1 MFTKSL
7 RRISTLKD
15 VLREKIPK
23 QKQIINHMKKTYG
36 NEIID
41 QVKLSQILSG
51 SRGIKSIY
59 WEQSILDEMKG
70 IKIRGYSI
78 PECQSLL
85 PKLNEGGEIQPE
97 GMFWLLMTGDIPSIE
112 QVKLFQ
118 KEIMSRT
125 YLSDEVEHFLKNI
138 PRNIHPMNALSMGVM
153 MCQNDSKF
161 KISYDN
167 KDNTNQHWENVYDDA
182 LNIIA
187 KLPLIAASIFRKK
200 YYNDY
205 SPVIKNNDIDY
216 SANFCSMMGFKKSN
230 FHEYMRLY
238 LSIHADHE
246 GGNASAH
253 ASHLVSS
260 TLADPYLSI
269 SSGINALAGPLH
281 GSANSEVLKWILQLK
296 ELHHKSNIDIT
307 KESISRFVK
316 STIESGNVI
325 PGYGHAVLKITDP
338 RYDCQREFSLKHLPD
353 DELFL
358 IVDQLYHVVP
368 DILSKYEK
376 IRNPYPNVDSHSG
389 IILRHYGLKQYEY
402 YTVLFAVSR
411 SMGLLSQMVW
421 DRALNMPIERPKSI
435 NYEYL
440 HNHFKKYLFHKLGY
454 NLYR

>member
-216 SANFCSMMGFKKSN
+216 SANFCSMMGFKKS
-230 FHEYMRLY
+230 
-238 LSIHADHE
+238 
-246 GGNASAH
+246 
-253 ASHLVSS
+253 
-260 TLADPYLSI
+260 
-269 SSGINALAGPLH
+269 
-281 GSANSEVLKWILQLK
+281 
-296 ELHHKSNIDIT
+296 
-307 KESISRFVK
+307 
-316 STIESGNVI
+316 
-325 PGYGHAVLKITDP
+325 
-338 RYDCQREFSLKHLPD
+338 
-353 DELFL
+353 
-358 IVDQLYHVVP
+358 
-368 DILSKYEK
+368 
-376 IRNPYPNVDSHSG
+376 
-389 IILRHYGLKQYEY
+389 
-402 YTVLFAVSR
+402 
-411 SMGLLSQMVW
+411 
-421 DRALNMPIERPKSI
+421 
-435 NYEYL
+435 
-440 HNHFKKYLFHKLGY
+440 
-454 NLYR
+454 